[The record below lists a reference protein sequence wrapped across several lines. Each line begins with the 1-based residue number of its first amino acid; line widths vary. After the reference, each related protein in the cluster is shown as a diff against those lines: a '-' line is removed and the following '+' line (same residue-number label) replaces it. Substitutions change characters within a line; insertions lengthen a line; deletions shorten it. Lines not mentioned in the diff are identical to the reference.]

1 MSAADELLPAALGD
15 LPDPL
20 DDEFVEILDSFG
32 LDLDD
37 FDLD

>member
-1 MSAADELLPAALGD
+1 MSAADELLPAALDD
-15 LPDPL
+15 LRGPL

-37 FDLD
+37 YDLD